1 MRKAVL
7 IFALFIFSITC
18 CLADYT
24 KYYEFDDN
32 LNVKFIPSV
41 SAKDKEYKKILKN
54 EKYMQKGKYKKAE
67 KLMPDYLPNIA
78 RLIYI
83 VTL

>member
-54 EKYMQKGKYKKAE
+54 EKYMQRVNTKKL
-67 KLMPDYLPNIA
+67 KSSCQITCQILQD
-78 RLIYI
+78 
-83 VTL
+83 

>member
-24 KYYEFDDN
+24 KYYEFDEN

-41 SAKDKEYKKILKN
+41 SAKDKEYFLSAYNIDKSKV
-54 EKYMQKGKYKKAE
+54 YAE
-67 KLMPDYLPNIA
+67 G
-78 RLIYI
+78 
-83 VTL
+83 

>member
-54 EKYMQKGKYKKAE
+54 EKYMQKSSCQITCPI
-67 KLMPDYLPNIA
+67 LQD
-78 RLIYI
+78 
-83 VTL
+83 